1 MDSQSKP
8 YSELA
13 ALDRRLDQLSTQIA
27 HHRSFSFRSVSV
39 TVILTVLT
47 VMSLAQVLQARA
59 ILDRVNEIGPAPAT
73 AAAATSA
80 AQPQNVSNL
89 PNMVGGC

>member
-1 MDSQSKP
+1 MDSQPKQ
-8 YSELA
+8 YGELA
-13 ALDRRLDQLSTQIA
+13 ALDQRLDQLTTQIA
-27 HHRSFSFRSVSV
+27 HHRSLSFRSVSV

-47 VMSLAQVLQARA
+47 VMSLAQTLQAWA
-59 ILDRVNEIGPAPAT
+59 ILDRVNELGPAPA
-73 AAAATSA
+73 AAATVA